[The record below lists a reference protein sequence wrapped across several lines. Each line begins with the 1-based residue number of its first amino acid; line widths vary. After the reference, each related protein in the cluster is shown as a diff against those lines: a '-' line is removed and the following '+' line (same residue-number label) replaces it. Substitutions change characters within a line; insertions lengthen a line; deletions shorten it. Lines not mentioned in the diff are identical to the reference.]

1 MVIREFHP
9 FYQLVFIREVVDKRS
24 VFGDAGEENQPF
36 GINESLVGFFVDLFH
51 RAIADMGEKESP
63 LAALVVLSLASRGA
77 IAAETKVFSP
87 FALFPLVEIRRALCY
102 NHYVCLT
109 DTFRKISQLTEGKK
123 LVFMDGAVVV
133 DQDDIDVGFEFP
145 ILKGIVENYYVAF
158 RDILIGAFTSLFGC
172 LKIFGIAKEMA
183 PFDSILVNCYCHGR
197 ELFCYLE
204 GFIPECRRRP
214 VP

>member
-1 MVIREFHP
+1 
-9 FYQLVFIREVVDKRS
+9 
-24 VFGDAGEENQPF
+24 
-36 GINESLVGFFVDLFH
+36 
-51 RAIADMGEKESP
+51 
-63 LAALVVLSLASRGA
+63 
-77 IAAETKVFSP
+77 
-87 FALFPLVEIRRALCY
+87 
-102 NHYVCLT
+102 
-109 DTFRKISQLTEGKK
+109 
-123 LVFMDGAVVV
+123 MDGAVVV

-183 PFDSILVNCYCHGR
+183 PLDSVLVHCHCHGR

-204 GFIPECRRRP
+204 GLIPECRRRP